1 MKEKFV
7 QLMCCPA
14 CRGELELQVKEKE
27 GDDILEGML
36 ICRECKAEYEIRD
49 GIPYMINESGP
60 AEI

>member
-7 QLMCCPA
+7 RLMCCPS
-14 CRGELELQVKEKE
+14 CKGELDIKVEKKE
-27 GDDILEGML
+27 GDDILEGKL
-36 ICRECKAEYEIRD
+36 ICKNCKAEYEIRD